1 MELEKLLEVIQVQ
14 RHDFLN
20 HLQVIS
26 GFLQLNK
33 PERIREYI
41 ELVTAD
47 MNVMSQTLRFKIPE
61 LTAVLLVGFNEA
73 VKYQAEMELTVNSN
87 LGECTVPGPVV
98 GGALESVIKSFLEN
112 LCTPESCTKVF
123 KVRLAENGT
132 GYTICLSS
140 PAFFIEDPVLLKKG
154 LEPVKEMLNK
164 YYGELRTALS
174 RDSIEIFLDLP
185 GKQAENGQTIG

>member
-1 MELEKLLEVIQVQ
+1 MDLEKLLEVIQVQ

-47 MNVMSQTLRFKIPE
+47 MSIMSQTTRFKIPE

-73 VKYQAEMELTVNSN
+73 AKYQAEMKLTVNSN
-87 LGECTVPGPVV
+87 LSGCTVPGPVV
-98 GGALESVIKSFLEN
+98 GGALESVIDSFLAN
-112 LCTPESCTKVF
+112 LCSSESCTKIF
-123 KVRLAENGT
+123 KVRLSENGT

-140 PAFFIEDPVLLKKG
+140 PAFLIEDPVLLKKD
-154 LEPVKEMLNK
+154 LEPVKEVLNK
-164 YYGELRTALS
+164 YSGELRTALL

>member
-1 MELEKLLEVIQVQ
+1 MDLEKLLEVIQAQ

-47 MNVMSQTLRFKIPE
+47 MSVMSQTSRFKIPE
-61 LTAVLLVGFNEA
+61 LTAVLLVSFNEA
-73 VKYQAEMELTVNSN
+73 AKYQAEMKLTVNSN
-87 LGECTVPGPVV
+87 LGGCTVPGPVV
-98 GGALESVIKSFLEN
+98 GRALESVIDSFLAN
-112 LCTPESCTKVF
+112 LCSSVSCTKIF
-123 KVRLAENGT
+123 KVGLSENGT

-140 PAFFIEDPVLLKKG
+140 PAFFIEDPVLLKKD
-154 LEPVKEMLNK
+154 LEPVKEVLNK
-164 YYGELRTALS
+164 YSGELRTSLL
-174 RDSIEIFLDLP
+174 RDRIEIFLDLP
-185 GKQAENGQTIG
+185 GKQVENGQTIG